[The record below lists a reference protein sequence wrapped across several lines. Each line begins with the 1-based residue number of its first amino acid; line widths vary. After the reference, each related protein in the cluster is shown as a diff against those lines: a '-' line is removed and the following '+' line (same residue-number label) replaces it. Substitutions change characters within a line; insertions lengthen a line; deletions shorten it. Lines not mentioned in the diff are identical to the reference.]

1 VPVATLAPV
10 NNGGSRVFRLLTAL
24 SVCVG
29 VIAVPS
35 IGALQSSASA
45 AQTVT
50 ITEYRAGLPTDA
62 NAYAHPNAIVAGPDG
77 NLWFTGANGIGRINP
92 ATGAIQ
98 IFSTGAAPYD
108 SPTFLTVGPDK
119 NLWFTFIFA
128 HAVGRITP
136 AGVVTIF
143 TAGISGDTV
152 AITSG
157 ADGNLW
163 FTEST
168 YGGSI
173 GRITPAGVVT
183 EFPAPLATN
192 AVSIVAGPDGNVWYL
207 GYGTRS
213 ISRVTP
219 AGVVTTFPT
228 PTEDGVR
235 LTVGPDGALWATTF
249 QNHVERITM
258 QGAVTIF
265 PTGTGVQS
273 ALVGIVTGPDGALWI
288 TETLNKIARVT
299 TTGDV
304 TQYQHGISA
313 GAGPQE
319 ITVGPDGNLW
329 FTESGQTGGRPGI
342 AKMVVKG
349 LPDVPVPTALT
360 RLSGA
365 DRFGTANAIA
375 DSEYPR
381 VESAQGVVLARADDF
396 PDALAGST
404 LAVKLN
410 APLLLTQSG
419 TLGYTVTEVERVL
432 TWGKTVTVLGGT
444 DAISDQRVLDLEGAG
459 YHVQRIS
466 GADRY
471 ATAAAI
477 ADAVDAPTAILLA
490 DGSGFADALS
500 AGAAA
505 GYIGG
510 VVLLTDGAAMPSQTA
525 SYVAAHPGV
534 PVFAVGGPAANA
546 APTATPLVGADRYAT
561 SVAVAKQFFT
571 APTKAGLA
579 NGQTFPDALA
589 GDVENGRLGAPM
601 LLVGSTTLPATVRAY
616 LSGTA
621 SIKSLNVYGGT
632 TAVADSVANAA
643 AAGAGISR

>member
-1 VPVATLAPV
+1 MPVATLTPV
-10 NNGGSRVFRLLTAL
+10 TNGGSRVFRALTAL
-24 SVCVG
+24 SVAVG
-29 VIAVPS
+29 VIAVPT
-35 IGALQSSASA
+35 IGALQSSAAA

-50 ITEYRAGLPTDA
+50 ITEYRAGLPA
-62 NAYAHPNAIVAGPDG
+62 GAHPEAIVTGPDG
-77 NLWFTGANGIGRINP
+77 NLWFTELGRIGRINP

-98 IFSTGAAPYD
+98 MFSTEPPSQYSAA
-108 SPTFLTVGPDK
+108 FLTVGPD
-119 NLWFTFIFA
+119 NNIWFTVAEA

-168 YGGSI
+168 HGGSI
-173 GRITPAGVVT
+173 GRITPTGVVT

-192 AVSIVAGPDGNVWYL
+192 ALSMVAGPDGNVWYL
-207 GYGTRS
+207 GYESRS
-213 ISRVTP
+213 IGRVTP

-228 PTEDGVR
+228 PTEGGVR
-235 LTVGPDGALWATTF
+235 ITVGPDGALWATTF

-258 QGAVTIF
+258 QGVVTTF
-265 PTGTGVQS
+265 PTGTGIDS

-304 TQYQHGISA
+304 TQYQAGISA

-319 ITVGPDGNLW
+319 ITRGPDGNLW
-329 FTESGQTGGRPGI
+329 FTESGQAGGKPGI
-342 AKMVVKG
+342 AKMVIKG
-349 LPDVPVPTALT
+349 IPDVPVPTDLT

-375 DSEYPR
+375 NGEYPA

-396 PDALAGST
+396 PDALAGSA

-419 TLGYTVTEVERVL
+419 TLGYTQIEIERVL
-432 TWGKTVTVLGGT
+432 SPSKTVTVLGGT
-444 DAISDQRVLDLEGAG
+444 DAISNQLVLDVENAG
-459 YHVQRIS
+459 YLVRRVS
-466 GADRY
+466 GPDRY

-477 ADAVDAPTAILLA
+477 ADAVAAPAAILLA

-505 GYIGG
+505 GHVGG

-525 SYVAAHPGV
+525 VYVAAHPGV
-534 PVFAVGGPAANA
+534 PVFAVGGPAASA
-546 APTATPLVGADRYAT
+546 APTAVPLVGADRYAT

-571 APTKAGLA
+571 APTTAGLA

-589 GDVENGRLGAPM
+589 GDVENGHLGAPM
-601 LLVGSTTLPATVRAY
+601 LLVGSTTLPASVQAY

-621 SIKSLNVYGGT
+621 TIKSLNVYGGT
-632 TAVADSVANAA
+632 NAVAESVANAA
-643 AAGAGISR
+643 AADAGISR

>member
-1 VPVATLAPV
+1 M
-10 NNGGSRVFRLLTAL
+10 
-24 SVCVG
+24 
-29 VIAVPS
+29 IAVPS
-35 IGALQSSASA
+35 IGALQSSAAA

-50 ITEYRAGLPTDA
+50 ITEYRAGLPTGADA
-62 NAYAHPNAIVAGPDG
+62 YVHPNAIVAGPDG
-77 NLWFTGANGIGRINP
+77 NLWFTGVNGVGRINP
-92 ATGAIQ
+92 ATGAIH
-98 IFSTGAAPYD
+98 IFSTGPAPYD
-108 SPTFLTVGPDK
+108 APTFLTVGPDK
-119 NLWFTFIFA
+119 NLWFTLIFA

-183 EFPAPLATN
+183 EFPAPLATG
-192 AVSIVAGPDGNVWYL
+192 ALSIVAAPDGNVWYD
-207 GYGTRS
+207 GYGSRN
-213 ISRVTP
+213 IGRVTP
-219 AGVVTTFPT
+219 AGVVTAFPT
-228 PTEDGVR
+228 PTEGGGQ

-258 QGAVTIF
+258 QGVVTVF
-265 PTGTGVQS
+265 PTGTGAYP
-273 ALVGIVTGPDGALWI
+273 ALVDIVTGPDGALWI

-349 LPDVPVPTALT
+349 LPDVPVPSDLT

-375 DSEYPR
+375 DSEYPA

-396 PDALAGST
+396 PDALAGGA

-410 APLLLTQSG
+410 APLLLTQAG
-419 TLGYTVTEVERVL
+419 TLGYTLTEIERVL
-432 TWGKTVTVLGGT
+432 SPLKTVIVLGGS
-444 DAISDQRVLDLEGAG
+444 DAISNQLVLEVEGAG

-466 GADRY
+466 GPDRY

-477 ADAVDAPTAILLA
+477 AGASGTPTAILLA

-505 GYIGG
+505 GHIGG
-510 VVLLTDGAAMPSQTA
+510 VVLLTAGAAMPSAT
-525 SYVAAHPGV
+525 STYLAAHPGV
-534 PVFAVGGPAANA
+534 PVFAVGGPAASA

-561 SVAVAKQFFT
+561 SVAVARQFFA

-579 NGQTFPDALA
+579 NGLTFPDALA

-601 LLVGSTTLPATVRAY
+601 LLVGSTALPASVRAY

-621 SIKSLNVYGGT
+621 TIQSLNIYGGT
-632 TAVADSVANAA
+632 TAVDNAVASAA
-643 AAGAGISR
+643 AATI